1 MTDQELDYVESR
13 LYRGFGV
20 EVRPDLQ
27 IRAEIILQRKTV
39 GLGVHPRLNDLAEGI
54 NSILQNSN
62 PGAGWPFRPRS
73 SNTSGC
79 SVHRVGS
86 VSAGAFS

>member
-1 MTDQELDYVESR
+1 MTDEELDYVECR
-13 LYRGFGV
+13 LYRGFSV

-39 GLGVHPRLNDLAEGI
+39 GGCSPPTQRSGGGHQLDTTKLE
-54 NSILQNSN
+54 
-62 PGAGWPFRPRS
+62 PGCRVAFRPRS

>member
-1 MTDQELDYVESR
+1 MTDEELDYVESR

-39 GLGVHPRLNDLAEGI
+39 GGCSPPTQRSGGGHQLDTTKLEPRCRVAF
-54 NSILQNSN
+54 
-62 PGAGWPFRPRS
+62 PPRS

-86 VSAGAFS
+86 VSAGAYS